1 MKLLYFALFSF
12 TALGAGQVQ
21 HKPDGEWSQLDRD
34 IAAVSAKASSLVI
47 YDVRDLA
54 ASLGEDYDEPDWNA
68 PAETDKRGERTVHL
82 APESFEVDAHG
93 KHARGGDHP
102 LRIST
107 RASDEPQDPA
117 VREAHILTGTTR
129 LAEVIHDNIEPA
141 LQENLHTITVA
152 GAGSLAIVATLAQ
165 HEWIK
170 RVLALARQTTDMP
183 KFETRWL
190 VGAHGSFEKLGLK
203 AGSNLPTAEQF
214 RTLLARTEGD
224 DAATSGFERINASTL
239 MLHNLARASI
249 RTSNAIDYVKDWDV
263 RRALPGPKD
272 YVVPVLATLEPG
284 NVFQVRAVLIE
295 PNLYRCAL
303 RVEHSSVKQP
313 IRVTKVPLGAA
324 PGGEVEIALPE
335 LDIQRVSSD
344 TKLASGAA
352 VAFVIALDD
361 QKDLALL
368 VQLSTVAKQAPPAD
382 EHK

>member
-1 MKLLYFALFSF
+1 MKLLYFALFSL
-12 TALGAGQVQ
+12 TALGAVRAQ
-21 HKPDGEWSQLDRD
+21 HKSDGEWSQLDRD

-54 ASLGEDYDEPDWNA
+54 ATLGEEYDEPDWNA
-68 PAETDKRGERTVHL
+68 PGEAEKRAKHIPYPLPLTIKGVSGARVSSADDRE
-82 APESFEVDAHG
+82 ESSFTLGAD
-93 KHARGGDHP
+93 RD
-102 LRIST
+102 
-107 RASDEPQDPA
+107 DPA

-152 GAGSLAIVATLAQ
+152 GAGSLAIVATFAQ

-170 RVLALARQTTDMP
+170 RVLALARTNTDMP
-183 KFETRWL
+183 TFETRWL
-190 VGAHGSFEKLGLK
+190 VGAHGSFEKLGLE
-203 AGSNLPTAEQF
+203 AGSNLPTAEKF
-214 RTLLARTEGD
+214 KTLLARTEGD

-249 RTSNAIDYVKDWDV
+249 RTSEAIDYVKDWEV

-272 YVVPVLATLEPG
+272 YVVPVVATLEPG

-324 PGGEVEIALPE
+324 SGGEVEIALPE

-344 TKLASGAA
+344 TKLANGAA
-352 VAFVIALDD
+352 VAFVVALDD
-361 QKDLALL
+361 QRDLALL
-368 VQLSTVAKQAPPAD
+368 VQLSTVAKQAPPAG